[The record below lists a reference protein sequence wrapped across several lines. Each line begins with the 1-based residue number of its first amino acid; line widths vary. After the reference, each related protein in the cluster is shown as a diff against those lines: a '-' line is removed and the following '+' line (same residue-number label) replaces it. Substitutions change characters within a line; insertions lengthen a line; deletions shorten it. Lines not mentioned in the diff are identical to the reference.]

1 MVLGGILG
9 PWKIPMP
16 PGCSKPSSSTSLTG
30 TWPRALMSDSD
41 QKRLASLTDGDIDTA
56 LAILRGKI
64 KRGRADAIALVM
76 TLDDE

>member
-1 MVLGGILG
+1 
-9 PWKIPMP
+9 
-16 PGCSKPSSSTSLTG
+16 
-30 TWPRALMSDSD
+30 MSDSD